1 MCPTASRAESRLT
14 AGLLPASSKT
24 HYGFKNQVFLGSES
38 ANSENCLAC
47 LKPIDGVACS
57 LNCPISVPAVAS
69 FGLRSSQL
77 SLPLHVHHIDR
88 GLSLAPSG
96 KWSHLDY
103 EINRDDLVN
112 EFLTDL
118 KTYLGKKRFNKKL
131 YFDVINMLLANFL
144 AVHYSSG
151 QLLLDRMNG
160 KHKNSNPLR
169 IDNRTIATVCDYFAD
184 RGLIDLHIGKR
195 NQNDNNSSWCIPLPE
210 LITILDQ
217 EDARIRL
224 HEKTQF
230 AVVRDA
236 DKNAKPMYKC
246 PDKRRQLI
254 NHGRPVERY
263 YKTWLNHA
271 ATLDG
276 FYILPWIR
284 RLFNHSMEL
293 GGRFYG
299 YYQQIPSS
307 DRKRILIDGQRTVEL
322 DYKSVHIA
330 LLYALEGL
338 PVNTDPYVIDGHAD
352 KRSTFKA
359 ICLRLVNSDD
369 LNSFKANITRSGNVS
384 VQQDY
389 DTYTKKRQH
398 YERQRALK
406 LKATPPIK
414 PKSISKGFIKG
425 IPVGAVGDDLL
436 SLVLERHKPI
446 AHHFG
451 TKNIG
456 LRLQRLDSE
465 LIARALGKIEDI
477 PCLPVHDS
485 IRCKVSDIR
494 RVHEAMTS
502 AFKELHGQ
510 DITVTNDLPTTRK
523 DKL

>member
-1 MCPTASRAESRLT
+1 
-14 AGLLPASSKT
+14 
-24 HYGFKNQVFLGSES
+24 
-38 ANSENCLAC
+38 
-47 LKPIDGVACS
+47 
-57 LNCPISVPAVAS
+57 
-69 FGLRSSQL
+69 
-77 SLPLHVHHIDR
+77 
-88 GLSLAPSG
+88 
-96 KWSHLDY
+96 
-103 EINRDDLVN
+103 
-112 EFLTDL
+112 
-118 KTYLGKKRFNKKL
+118 
-131 YFDVINMLLANFL
+131 
-144 AVHYSSG
+144 
-151 QLLLDRMNG
+151 
-160 KHKNSNPLR
+160 
-169 IDNRTIATVCDYFAD
+169 
-184 RGLIDLHIGKR
+184 
-195 NQNDNNSSWCIPLPE
+195 
-210 LITILDQ
+210 
-217 EDARIRL
+217 
-224 HEKTQF
+224 
-230 AVVRDA
+230 
-236 DKNAKPMYKC
+236 
-246 PDKRRQLI
+246 
-254 NHGRPVERY
+254 
-263 YKTWLNHA
+263 
-271 ATLDG
+271 
-276 FYILPWIR
+276 
-284 RLFNHSMEL
+284 MEL

-485 IRCKVSDIR
+485 IRCRVSDVQ
-494 RVHEAMTS
+494 RVLEAMTS
-502 AFKELHGQ
+502 AFKELHSQ
-510 DITVTNDLPTTRK
+510 DITVKNDLPTTKK
-523 DKL
+523 DG